1 MMRGAFFAMDGHKL
15 MRANI
20 LDRRGFAM
28 VAAALL
34 ALIFAPHSAF
44 AQTPPAAKPV
54 DIFVAEGVPV
64 DVTAGSV
71 TEARER
77 GLTQGRVNG
86 FRKVLE
92 RIVAQD
98 DLARVPQPSAN
109 QIIEMVRE
117 FSIANERTSAVRY
130 LAELTVRFDPN
141 AVRNLLRRAGIPF
154 TEIVSKPLA
163 VVPVLRDDAGAA
175 FLWNDPNPWRTA
187 WVRGGVDR
195 SLVPLFF
202 PAGDTGDAEAIT
214 ADQATAKDAQAIANL
229 TARYD
234 VGGALIAV
242 AHWTPEGLQM
252 NIAAA
257 RRGLPTTDF
266 NLTYAGAPGQSR
278 DEIMAGAVQLAART
292 IEEDWRRRN
301 RITSTT
307 TAQITA
313 LVPLNDLKEWTA
325 VRTHLG
331 DVPLVD
337 GINLQAMTRDRA
349 QVTLSYLGDQ
359 SQLTLAMAQQDLG
372 LSQQGGVW
380 VIELLRGGKGAGR
393 TLGRPGPAA
402 AAPASPK

>member
-1 MMRGAFFAMDGHKL
+1 MDGHKR

-34 ALIFAPHSAF
+34 VLIFAPTLTL
-44 AQTPPAAKPV
+44 AQTPPTAKPV
-54 DIFVAEGVPV
+54 DIFVAEGIPV
-64 DVTAGSV
+64 DVTAGSI
-71 TEARER
+71 TDARER
-77 GLTQGRVNG
+77 GLTQGRVTG

-92 RIVAQD
+92 RIVARE
-98 DLARVPQPSAN
+98 DLGRVPQLSSN
-109 QIIEMVRE
+109 QIIEMVRD

-141 AVRNLLRRAGIPF
+141 AVRNHLRRAGIPF
-154 TEIVSKPLA
+154 TETVSKPLV
-163 VVPVLRDDAGAA
+163 VVPVLRDDSGAA

-195 SLVPLFF
+195 GLVPLFF
-202 PAGDTGDAEAIT
+202 AAGDANDSAAINAE
-214 ADQATAKDAQAIANL
+214 QATAKDAQAVANL

-242 AHWTPEGLQM
+242 ARWTPEGLQM

-257 RRGLPTTDF
+257 RRGTPTTDF
-266 NLTYAGAPGQSR
+266 NLTYSGAPGQSR
-278 DEIMAGAVQLAART
+278 DEVMAGAVQAAALAV
-292 IEEDWRRRN
+292 EEDWRRRN

-307 TAQITA
+307 TTQITA
-313 LVPLNDLKEWTA
+313 LVPITDLKEWTS

-349 QVTLSYLGDQ
+349 QVTLSYIGDQ

-372 LSQQGGVW
+372 LTQQGGVW
-380 VIELLRGGKGAGR
+380 VIELLRSGKGAGR
-393 TLGRPGPAA
+393 TLGRPGPTP
-402 AAPASPK
+402 APPK

>member
-1 MMRGAFFAMDGHKL
+1 MDGHKR

-28 VAAALL
+28 VAAAFL
-34 ALIFAPHSAF
+34 ALIFAPNLAT

-54 DIFVAEGVPV
+54 DIFVAEGIPV
-64 DVTAGSV
+64 DATAGNV
-71 TEARER
+71 NDARER

-92 RIVAQD
+92 RIVARE
-98 DLARVPQPSAN
+98 DLGRVPQPSAT
-109 QIIEMVRE
+109 QIIDMVRD

-130 LAELTVRFDPN
+130 LADLTVRFDPN

-154 TEIVSKPLA
+154 TETVSKPLV
-163 VVPVLRDDAGAA
+163 VVPVLYDDKGAT

-195 SLVPLFF
+195 GLVPLFF
-202 PAGDTGDAEAIT
+202 AAGDANDAGAIN
-214 ADQATAKDAQAIANL
+214 ADQAAAKDAAAIANL
-229 TARYD
+229 TSRYD

-242 AHWTPEGLQM
+242 ARWTPEGLQM

-257 RRGLPTTDF
+257 RRGVPTATFD
-266 NLTYAGAPGQSR
+266 LSYSGAPGQSR
-278 DEIMAGAVQLAART
+278 DEVMAGAVQAAALAV
-292 IEEDWRRRN
+292 EEDWRRRN

-307 TAQITA
+307 QTQITA
-313 LVPLNDLKEWTA
+313 LVPITDLKEWTS
-325 VRTHLG
+325 VRNHLG

-349 QVTLSYLGDQ
+349 QVTLSYIGDQ

-372 LSQQGGVW
+372 LTQQNGVW
-380 VIELLRGGKGAGR
+380 VIELLRSGKGAGR

-402 AAPASPK
+402 ASEPPK